1 AATRAPPTLRVRRD
15 APHCTRGADWAIS
28 PLYAWAHG
36 QGGAIE
42 GITPSIC
49 PLEFDVNRP
58 LYDWY
63 LDAIGIPEPRN
74 HQYEFA
80 RFNLDYTVMSK
91 RKLRR
96 LVEEGHV
103 AGWDDPRL
111 PTLAAQRRRGV
122 RPEALRTFFDAIGVT
137 KVNGST

>member
-1 AATRAPPTLRVRRD
+1 RITHSV
-15 APHCTRGADWAIS
+15 CT
-28 PLYAWAHG
+28 
-36 QGGAIE
+36 
-42 GITPSIC
+42 
-49 PLEFDVNRP
+49 LEFDVNRP

-74 HQYEFA
+74 HQCEFA

-103 AGWDDPRL
+103 AGWDDPRM

-122 RPEALRTFFDAIGVT
+122 RPEAIRTFFDQIGIT
-137 KVNGST
+137 KVNGSTDIARYEHAIRDDLNAIAPRVMAVTRPLRLVIENLPE